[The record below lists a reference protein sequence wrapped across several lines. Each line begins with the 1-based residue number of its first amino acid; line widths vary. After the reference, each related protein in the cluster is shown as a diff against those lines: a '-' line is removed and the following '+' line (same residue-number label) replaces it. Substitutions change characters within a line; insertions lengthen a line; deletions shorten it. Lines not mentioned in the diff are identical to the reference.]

1 MPQLPTAPFGAPA
14 IANGHGSRHGTVS
27 PVSVFDGAD
36 QQPADVQERRVS
48 NSANAHGAY
57 DRVAGDDDNTTS
69 YDLKPPPPSIS
80 LNNVESLAVRFFSA
94 DHLNVIL
101 RDQALSQRFSRFL
114 HRYKPQFEPLLK
126 EYLETQKVISAVEYA
141 NAIADQIQPTGGQP
155 TYAAVSLD
163 EGFELRAQDMVE
175 ELVLE
180 ALPAYVTHRLTQLAT
195 ENLVKEITGQ
205 GTPLMREMIPSLA
218 EVYCVTDPSLPDNP
232 IVYASE
238 GRTGSLHAIQQ
249 GSADVS

>member
-1 MPQLPTAPFGAPA
+1 MPQLPTAPFGAPVTT
-14 IANGHGSRHGTVS
+14 NGHESRHGTAS

-36 QQPADVQERRVS
+36 QQPTDYQEPRTL
-48 NSANAHGAY
+48 NSGAAHRAYNHDGENDNA
-57 DRVAGDDDNTTS
+57 TS
-69 YDLKPPPPSIS
+69 YDLKPPPPSVS
-80 LNNVESLAVRFFSA
+80 LNNIESLAVRFFSA

-101 RDQALSQRFSRFL
+101 RDQALSHRFSRFL
-114 HRYKPQFEPLLK
+114 HRYKPQFEPLMK

-141 NAIADQIQPTGGQP
+141 NAVADQIHPTGGQP

-163 EGFELRAQDMVE
+163 EGFENRAQDMVE
-175 ELVLE
+175 ELVME
-180 ALPAYVTHRLTQLAT
+180 ALPAYVTHRLTQFAT

-232 IVYASE
+232 IVYASD
-238 GRTGSLHAIQQ
+238 GRSGSSRFGQC
-249 GSADVS
+249 